1 MSVTIVS
8 TLPKTAP
15 SPAGEAAISPAG
27 NENLAAG
34 QDFLSLL
41 LVQLAP
47 TSSVAVPSS
56 EAQAEETTDSTVTET
71 LGTEATNLF
80 AALGIIPSD
89 IKPGVRSTP
98 SSSTITTDKSSSGI
112 PGLHPAMGEQTQPQ
126 VAPLG
131 SNTGESLLAAPDKA
145 AKFAVDQTL
154 IASTEKTN
162 TKETITESTV
172 AANTALTSLTAAR
185 TNAPLHDTS
194 ATIQTPVR
202 DPNWNQDFSQKIV
215 WLAAGEKQSAQITL
229 NPPQMGPIEV
239 SLNVDKGSATAAF
252 TSSNAEVREA
262 IETAMPRLREM
273 FASAG
278 IELGQTNV
286 SAESFR
292 QQAEAR
298 DGGQST
304 PRNRDDRGILAVNS
318 VGAVSS
324 GGTSIR
330 HGNGL
335 VDTFA

>member
-15 SPAGEAAISPAG
+15 APAGETTPPASG
-27 NENLAAG
+27 NENLASSK
-34 QDFLSLL
+34 DFLSLL
-41 LVQLAP
+41 LGQLAP
-47 TSSVAVPSS
+47 TTSVTLPTS
-56 EAQAEETTDSTVTET
+56 EELAEDTTESPATETTSTET
-71 LGTEATNLF
+71 ANLF
-80 AALGIIPSD
+80 AALGIIPTD
-89 IKPGVRSTP
+89 IKPDTRSTP
-98 SSSTITTDKSSSGI
+98 PSSTITADKTTSGT
-112 PGLHPAMGEQTQPQ
+112 PGLQSVMNEQTRSP
-126 VAPLG
+126 VALPPSNATEPLA
-131 SNTGESLLAAPDKA
+131 NAPDKA
-145 AKFAVDQTL
+145 AKFAADQTV
-154 IASTEKTN
+154 ITSTEN
-162 TKETITESTV
+162 TAGKETSTESTV
-172 AANTALTSLTAAR
+172 PVNTALTTLSAPK

-194 ATIQTPVR
+194 VTVQTPLR

-215 WLAAGEKQSAQITL
+215 WLASGEKQSAQITL

-252 TSSNAEVREA
+252 TSANAEVREA

-298 DGGQST
+298 DGSQST
-304 PRNRDDRGILAVNS
+304 PRNRADRGILATEAMGVTS
-318 VGAVSS
+318 TGSY
-324 GGTSIR
+324 SIR
-330 HGNGL
+330 NGNGL